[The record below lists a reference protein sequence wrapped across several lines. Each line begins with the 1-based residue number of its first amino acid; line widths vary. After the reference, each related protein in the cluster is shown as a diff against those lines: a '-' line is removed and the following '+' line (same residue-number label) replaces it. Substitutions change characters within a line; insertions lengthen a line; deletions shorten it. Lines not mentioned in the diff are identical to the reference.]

1 MLDTDPVRPDMSHR
15 PSAHVFLIHSIIYR
29 VVVNLALCGDKEWMR
44 WAEVIQ
50 RPIVGMVTAGL
61 FNVASSAFHWEV
73 TVLIWV

>member
-1 MLDTDPVRPDMSHR
+1 MHLLYILLLFTVCNYVWRKKACQVAQS
-15 PSAHVFLIHSIIYR
+15 
-29 VVVNLALCGDKEWMR
+29 
-44 WAEVIQ
+44 IQ

>member
-1 MLDTDPVRPDMSHR
+1 MWRQKAWRGVEST
-15 PSAHVFLIHSIIYR
+15 
-29 VVVNLALCGDKEWMR
+29 
-44 WAEVIQ
+44 Q